1 MTRADIRAAAVE
13 GLRQEPEVDR
23 LRRFAAMME
32 GMRNEIPFPVN
43 SERKWT
49 VLEYIMEEVRRQG
62 HDLAVWSDGGI
73 RVVNMGRAWQL
84 AASRPVEFMC
94 SEMICGLGRL
104 IEPEKNALGF
114 RTVNV
119 RVGNHA
125 CPPHEEVIPR
135 LEDLLTKLRRQGMEP
150 LDFYREFEGVHPF
163 VDGNGRTGKCIL
175 NWLNGTLGS
184 PIFPPADFWG
194 YPLRNP

>member
-1 MTRADIRAAAVE
+1 MTRADIRAAAVD
-13 GLRQEPEVDR
+13 GLAEEERVAEAIRLLKEIDRRGIKFAKPEK
-23 LRRFAAMME
+23 
-32 GMRNEIPFPVN
+32 
-43 SERKWT
+43 KWT

-73 RVVNMGRAWQL
+73 RVVNMGRAWAL
-84 AASRPVEFMC
+84 VSSRPLAFID
-94 SEMICGLGRL
+94 SGMICGLGML
-104 IEPEKNALGF
+104 IEPEKNAAGF
-114 RTVNV
+114 RAVNV

-163 VDGNGRTGKCIL
+163 LDGNGRVGKCLL
-175 NWLNGTLGS
+175 NWLNGTLGA

-194 YPLRNP
+194 YPLVNP